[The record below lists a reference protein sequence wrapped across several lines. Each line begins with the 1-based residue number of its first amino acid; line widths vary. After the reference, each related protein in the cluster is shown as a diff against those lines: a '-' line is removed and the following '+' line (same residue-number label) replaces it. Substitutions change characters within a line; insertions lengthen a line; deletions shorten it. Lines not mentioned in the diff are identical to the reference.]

1 MLRHKRVIVTGANGT
16 LGKAVVDKVQSY
28 GAYVVG
34 FDISFEK
41 SSGTSRRVDLLSSQD
56 IQQEVDSFGD
66 VDGLLNIAGGFA
78 MGALAH
84 QTDLKEWDDMQ
95 AMNVTT
101 LRNMLATVVPIMLN
115 NKAGSIVN
123 VGALSAERGQDSMSA
138 YVASK
143 SNVMRITE
151 SLSEETKGKGINV
164 NAVLPS
170 IIDTPANREAM
181 PDLDFR
187 DWVTPASIAEVMC
200 FLISDRAKAING
212 ALIPLSGIDE

>member
-1 MLRHKRVIVTGANGT
+1 
-16 LGKAVVDKVQSY
+16 
-28 GAYVVG
+28 
-34 FDISFEK
+34 
-41 SSGTSRRVDLLSSQD
+41 
-56 IQQEVDSFGD
+56 
-66 VDGLLNIAGGFA
+66 
-78 MGALAH
+78 
-84 QTDLKEWDDMQ
+84 
-95 AMNVTT
+95 
-101 LRNMLATVVPIMLN
+101 MLN

-212 ALIPLSGIDE
+212 SIIL

>member
-28 GAYVVG
+28 GAHVVG

-187 DWVTPASIAEVMC
+187 NWVAPASIAEVMC

>member
-1 MLRHKRVIVTGANGT
+1 MLRHKRVIITGANGT
-16 LGKAVVDKVQSY
+16 LGKAVVAKAQSY
-28 GAYVVG
+28 GACVIG

-41 SSGTSRRVDLLSSQD
+41 SDKSNRQVNLLSSEDVQKEVNSCGD
-56 IQQEVDSFGD
+56 IDA
-66 VDGLLNIAGGFA
+66 LLNIAGGFT
-78 MGALAH
+78 MGALVH
-84 QTDLKEWDDMQ
+84 QTNLKEWDDMQ

-101 LRNMLATVVPIMLN
+101 LRNMLAAVVPIMLSK
-115 NKAGSIVN
+115 KAGSIVN
-123 VGALSAERGQDSMSA
+123 VGALSAERGQESMSA
-138 YVASK
+138 YIASK

-151 SLSEETKGKGINV
+151 SLSEEVQREGINV

-181 PDLDFR
+181 PEMDFR

-212 ALIPLSGIDE
+212 ALIPLSGIDR